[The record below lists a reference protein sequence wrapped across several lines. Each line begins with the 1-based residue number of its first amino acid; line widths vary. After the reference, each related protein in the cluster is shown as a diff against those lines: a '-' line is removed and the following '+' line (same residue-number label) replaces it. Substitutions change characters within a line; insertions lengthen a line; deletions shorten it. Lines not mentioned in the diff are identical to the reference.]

1 MGAEPG
7 RNSEPESSSD
17 STPGLGAGAADSA
30 LDRRFKMALGLYA
43 VLGALVWFTL
53 DAAPV
58 RVLGQPVS
66 LRLLV
71 LVVLAGFALRT
82 VIARKAEEYRRD
94 GR

>member
-1 MGAEPG
+1 MGAG
-7 RNSEPESSSD
+7 SNRDSDPESSGG
-17 STPGLGAGAADSA
+17 STPGLGAGSADSA

-53 DAAPV
+53 DVAPV
-58 RVLGQPVS
+58 RVFGQPVS

-71 LVVLAGFALRT
+71 LVVLAGFVLRT

-94 GR
+94 RK